1 MTEQEHEL
9 SIAGRFEATPEYV
22 SCQDRLA
29 ASCVKSDSGQLR
41 E

>member
-22 SCQDRLA
+22 FLPGSLGCQL
-29 ASCVKSDSGQLR
+29 CEK
-41 E
+41 